1 MSGRCRDFLAGI
13 CALLIHLCS
22 TKWRGLHK
30 QPQVFPLAASRIA
43 RGGSA
48 ITTLIC
54 NPVLQRAGRDL
65 TDRTGLAQ
73 WRLFFCCP

>member
-1 MSGRCRDFLAGI
+1 MSGRRRDFLAGTS
-13 CALLIHLCS
+13 ALLIYLCS
-22 TKWRGLHK
+22 TEWCGLHK
-30 QPQVFPLAASRIA
+30 QPQVFPLATSRIA

-48 ITTLIC
+48 TTTLIC

>member
-1 MSGRCRDFLAGI
+1 MSGRRRDFLAAT
-13 CALLIHLCS
+13 CALLTHLCS
-22 TKWRGLHK
+22 TEWRGRHK
-30 QPQVFPLAASRIA
+30 QPREHPLATSRIA
-43 RGGSA
+43 RSGLA

-73 WRLFFCCP
+73 

>member
-1 MSGRCRDFLAGI
+1 MSGRRRDFLA
-13 CALLIHLCS
+13 ATSARLAHLCS
-22 TKWRGLHK
+22 TEWRDLHK
-30 QPQVFPLAASRIA
+30 HPRELPLATSRIA
-43 RGGSA
+43 LGKSA

>member
-1 MSGRCRDFLAGI
+1 MSGRRRDFLAGTS
-13 CALLIHLCS
+13 ALLAHLCS
-22 TKWRGLHK
+22 TEWDGLHG
-30 QPQVFPLAASRIA
+30 QPRTIPLTTSRIA
-43 RGGSA
+43 RGGLA

>member
-1 MSGRCRDFLAGI
+1 MSGRRHDFLAGTS
-13 CALLIHLCS
+13 ALLTHLCS
-22 TKWRGLHK
+22 TEWRDQHK
-30 QPQVFPLAASRIA
+30 QPRMIPFATSRIA
-43 RGGSA
+43 LGGSA

-65 TDRTGLAQ
+65 TDHTGLAQ

>member
-1 MSGRCRDFLAGI
+1 MSGRRRDFLAGI

-22 TKWRGLHK
+22 TEWRGLHK
-30 QPQVFPLAASRIA
+30 QPREPPLATNRIA
-43 RGGSA
+43 LGGLA

>member
-1 MSGRCRDFLAGI
+1 MSGRRRDFLAGT
-13 CALLIHLCS
+13 CALLTHLCS
-22 TKWRGLHK
+22 TEWDSLHK
-30 QPQVFPLAASRIA
+30 QPRMLPLATSRIGL
-43 RGGSA
+43 GGSA